1 MSKKHN
7 QRTRAEILAK
17 RGQPIQ
23 EVRVLKKILHPV
35 PMMVPQSTGNERL
48 RAAFDASKY
57 MPHIGAKEQEREK
70 RCYMSPTFNCD
81 GHLRAAP
88 VMHQIGKAARKADIE
103 LWQQEY
109 ESVF

>member
-1 MSKKHN
+1 MSQKHN

-17 RGQPIQ
+17 RAQPIQ
-23 EVRVLKKILHPV
+23 EVRVIRTIPSPKGPIV
-35 PMMVPQSTGNERL
+35 VPQPTSSERL
-48 RAAFDASKY
+48 KAAFGASKY
-57 MPHIGAKEQEREK
+57 MPHIGAKEQERAQ
-70 RCYMSPTFNCD
+70 RCYMSPTFNCE

-88 VMHQIGKAARKADIE
+88 VIHQIAKASREEI

>member
-1 MSKKHN
+1 MSKKHH

-17 RGQPIQ
+17 RAQPISKWAGWTRG
-23 EVRVLKKILHPV
+23 VPV
-35 PMMVPQSTGNERL
+35 VIRTQPVEYR
-48 RAAFDASKY
+48 SKY
-57 MPHIGAKEQEREK
+57 TPHIGAKERERAK

-81 GHLRAAP
+81 GHIRAAP
-88 VMHQIGKAARKADIE
+88 VMHQISKVARVADTE

>member
-1 MSKKHN
+1 MGKKHN

-17 RGQPIQ
+17 RKNLTLDVEFRRIRVQPV
-23 EVRVLKKILHPV
+23 ESR
-35 PMMVPQSTGNERL
+35 
-48 RAAFDASKY
+48 SKY
-57 MPHIGAKEQEREK
+57 TPHIGAKEQERAK
-70 RCYMSPTFNCD
+70 RCYMSPTFNCE

-88 VMHQIGKAARKADIE
+88 VMHQLSKVARVADTE